1 MWIVFVRFSSMML
14 LYASKVLKILV
25 VWRIGVQIYDS
36 E

>member
-14 LYASKVLKILV
+14 LYAPKVLKILV
-25 VWRIGVQIYDS
+25 VWRIEVQIYDS